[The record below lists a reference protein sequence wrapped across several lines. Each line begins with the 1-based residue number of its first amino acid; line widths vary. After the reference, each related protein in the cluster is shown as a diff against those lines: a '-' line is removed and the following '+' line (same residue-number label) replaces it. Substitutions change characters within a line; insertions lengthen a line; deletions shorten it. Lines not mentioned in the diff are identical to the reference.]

1 MNVVISDTAEYG
13 CYLFSHAAVPL
24 LAEKFMPNIT
34 TEVIGKGLNLTSNSV
49 DNARLVEVNDE
60 IRNHPV
66 EYVGEELRGYM
77 TDMKR
82 IVEAS

>member
-1 MNVVISDTAEYG
+1 
-13 CYLFSHAAVPL
+13 
-24 LAEKFMPNIT
+24 MPNIT